1 MTVTWRIFIPRQ
13 LAGLFRSLL
22 AAAGLLFF
30 AGQACCQEALRMSL
44 AGNVA
49 AESRRQA
56 ASSIGYYNLLSGPV
70 AWRFTTSLA
79 MDYDDNVNLQSQN
92 HEGDLIIRPNLNTQ
106 IHWPVTLKNSLDA
119 SLGVGYSFYVRRSD
133 LDQLYINP
141 GSGLSFDIYL
151 GNCVINLHDRVSVT
165 QSAYQNPTANGSK
178 SFAQLDNSAG
188 VSATWDMNKLV
199 AQFGYDHGT
208 DTSIGSGRQVPDT
221 ASDNW
226 FANAGLHLLPQLTT
240 GVEGGLGLISYSQS
254 QSAPIQPDALQWN
267 AGVFAQSQISQYI
280 SGQLDAGYTVYTPS
294 ATAAFPNT
302 ASSSGLYFQFSLTHQ
317 LNQFISYSL
326 SAGRSTESS
335 VFGQPYTLYFVRL
348 QPEWKLFKKYTL
360 STPVF
365 WQKGSQL
372 ATQLYGRGGSS
383 DYTQYGA
390 GFNIGRALTRKLTSS
405 LEYQYIRENS
415 TQSGPTYTVNIVSL
429 NLSYQF

>member
-1 MTVTWRIFIPRQ
+1 MTWRFSIPRQ
-13 LAGLFRSLL
+13 RTDLFPSLL
-22 AAAGLLFF
+22 AAASLLFF
-30 AGQACCQEALRMSL
+30 AGQARCQEALRMSL

-70 AWRFTTSLA
+70 AWRFSTALA
-79 MDYDDNVNLQSQN
+79 VDYEDNVNLQSQN
-92 HEGDLIIRPNLNTQ
+92 KEGDLIIRPNLNTQ
-106 IHWPVTLKNSLDA
+106 MHWPVTLKNSLDA

-133 LDQLYINP
+133 LDQFYMTP
-141 GSGLSFDIYL
+141 GSGLSFNIYA

-165 QSAYQNPTANGSK
+165 QSAYQNPTANGSQ

-199 AQFGYDHGT
+199 AQFGYDHAT
-208 DTSIGSGRQVPDT
+208 DTSIGSGRQVADT

-226 FANAGLHLLPQLTT
+226 FANAGLHLLPQLTA
-240 GVEGGLGLISYSQS
+240 GVEGGLGLISYSQA
-254 QSAPIQPDALQWN
+254 QSAPAQPDALQWN

-294 ATAAFPNT
+294 ATAAFPNP
-302 ASSSGLYFQFSLTHQ
+302 ASSSGIYFQISIAHR

-335 VFGQPYTLYFVRL
+335 IFGQPYNLYFARL
-348 QPEWKLFKKYTL
+348 QPDWKLFEKYSL

-365 WQKGSQL
+365 WQKGNQL
-372 ATQLYGRGGSS
+372 ASQLYGSGGSS
-383 DYTQYGA
+383 NYTQYGA
-390 GFNIGRALTRKLTSS
+390 GFNIGRALTQKLTAS
-405 LEYQYIRENS
+405 LAYQYVRENS

>member
-1 MTVTWRIFIPRQ
+1 
-13 LAGLFRSLL
+13 LFPSLL
-22 AAAGLLFF
+22 AAASLLFF
-30 AGQACCQEALRMSL
+30 AGQAHCQEALRMSL

-56 ASSIGYYNLLSGPV
+56 ASSIGYYNLLLGPV
-70 AWRFTTSLA
+70 AWRFSTSLA
-79 MDYDDNVNLQSQN
+79 MDYEDNINLQSQN
-92 HEGDLIIRPNLNTQ
+92 KEGDLIIRPNLNAQ
-106 IHWPVTLKNSLDA
+106 MHWPVTLQNSLDA

-133 LDQLYINP
+133 LDQFYMTP
-141 GSGLSFDIYL
+141 GSGLSFDIYA

-199 AQFGYDHGT
+199 AQFGYDHAT
-208 DTSIGSGRQVPDT
+208 DTSIGSVRQVPDT

-226 FANAGLHLLPQLTT
+226 FANAGLHLLPQLTA
-240 GVEGGLGLISYSQS
+240 GVEGGLGLISYSQT
-254 QSAPIQPDALQWN
+254 QSAPTQPDALQWN
-267 AGVFAQSQISQYI
+267 AGVFAQFQISQYI
-280 SGQLDAGYTVYTPS
+280 SGKLDAGYTVYTPS
-294 ATAAFPNT
+294 ATAAFPNPG
-302 ASSSGLYFQFSLTHQ
+302 SSSGIYFQFSLTHQ

-335 VFGQPYTLYFVRL
+335 VFGQPYTLYFARL
-348 QPEWKLFKKYTL
+348 QPDWKVFKKYSL
-360 STPVF
+360 STPLF
-365 WQKGSQL
+365 WQKGNQL
-372 ATQLYGRGGSS
+372 ASQLYGTGGSS

-390 GFNIGRALTRKLTSS
+390 GFNIGRALTRKLTAS
-405 LEYQYIRENS
+405 LAYQYVRENS